1 MGLINNLIVIIYIV
15 LNEYVITLKK
25 NMVEKSIRQ
34 KFRLKNKDEA
44 RNYFLEAKKT
54 KCIDGQHKKLCTAV
68 NYIEHF
74 VIMASAVTECAS
86 TSAFASLIDFPGGT
100 TSSAMGLK
108 ICSMTAIIKKFKSI
122 NKKRGNMMK

>member
-1 MGLINNLIVIIYIV
+1 MKQGIIFLKQKKQNALMG
-15 LNEYVITLKK
+15 
-25 NMVEKSIRQ
+25 EK
-34 KFRLKNKDEA
+34 
-44 RNYFLEAKKT
+44 
-54 KCIDGQHKKLCTAV
+54 HKKLCTAV

-100 TSSAMGLK
+100 TSAAMGLK

>member
-1 MGLINNLIVIIYIV
+1 MKQGIIFLKQKKQNALMG
-15 LNEYVITLKK
+15 
-25 NMVEKSIRQ
+25 EK
-34 KFRLKNKDEA
+34 
-44 RNYFLEAKKT
+44 
-54 KCIDGQHKKLCTAV
+54 HKKLCTAV

-86 TSAFASLIDFPGGT
+86 TSTFASLIDFPVGI

-108 ICSMTAIIKKFKSI
+108 MCSMTAIIKKSI